1 MRFRSLKALAKE
13 AFNVRFAADQVLTDD
28 SFESELFLET
38 YNAEQLIVSDFKRG
52 ELWPSMVLIE
62 KKLFGEREEQVRVF
76 ARAVKKKL
84 GDGCI
89 IDAALG
95 STLDEAYKLAN
106 HFDVPIFQITTSK
119 NGRRGGVH
127 RLFRQR

>member
-13 AFNVRFAADQVLTDD
+13 KFSVRFAEDKVLTDD
-28 SFESELFLET
+28 SFESELFLEAFNT
-38 YNAEQLIVSDFKRG
+38 EQLAVTDFKRG

-62 KKLFGEREEQVRVF
+62 KELLGEKKEEIRVF
-76 ARAVKKKL
+76 ARGVKKKFDAIFDAEL
-84 GDGCI
+84 GN
-89 IDAALG
+89 
-95 STLDEAYKLAN
+95 SLDEAYKLAN
-106 HFDVPIFQITTSK
+106 HFDVPIFQITTSS